1 MRHPRDYGPAV
12 EAWALA
18 CGLARFGIVAGG
30 EALWSADGSR
40 LVWSSAPS
48 GSGMPAVGTPPDADL
63 QRSLKALADGL
74 RPGTVRIEKLRFSPD
89 RLLAAKTCA
98 CGLLFVGAESFVVTA
113 VIGAPSGRS
122 AHRAP
127 GNAAA
132 KPAAER
138 GSQTESAPAASPPG
152 SAAAEA
158 RLAGMRERG
167 RQRFVW
173 QADAQGRFTFVSDTL
188 ADVVGPAMA
197 AIIGRTWD
205 EIARALVIDPDG
217 EVSRLFAR
225 HETWSGR
232 TVLWRIEDTDH
243 AVPVDLAG
251 IPAIGA
257 EREILGFRGF
267 GVCRTEA
274 PTLVSAIGAGGPP
287 KASDPERRDSSA
299 EDEMHACAPVPDTE
313 PRPSDEEP
321 ASVEPPARA
330 DAERPAEPTAHS
342 PNPSES
348 GMDQAMLA
356 AGTETSFG
364 SIRTRAS
371 AKLGLPRPVPLRVVE
386 GRPNPALDPKPRD
399 HPPEAEAR
407 DPEARAAG
415 GRLSAAERNAFR
427 EIARALS
434 TRAEP
439 QAPVGE
445 PDPPLPAPV
454 VQPPPAGESLA
465 EQQPGHGDALARLGE
480 LSAILDTVTDG
491 ILLIDGSMHVLSLN
505 RSAEALFGFDQSEVV
520 GQRVTTLFAPESHA
534 VFLDYFAGLQ
544 REGVG
549 SVFNDGRALTGRVRQ
564 GGTFPLAMTIGRIGE
579 PATERFCV
587 VLRDVTHQARTE
599 GDRDDARALAA
610 QADGER
616 ADFLAKISHEIR
628 TPMNSVIGFAEIMLD
643 ERFGPIGSERYRDY
657 LRDIRQAG
665 TQVVGLVD
673 GLLNLARIESGRF
686 SLSFTGVSLNK
697 IVSGCV
703 ELSQAQAMRGRIVL
717 RTSFADRL
725 PTVIADENSVRQ
737 IVQNLLAN
745 AVSFT
750 QPGGQVIVS
759 TAVTERGELAF
770 RVRDTGIGMSR
781 GEIEAALEPLRN
793 LSGRRGAGP
802 GLGLPI
808 TKALVAANLA
818 ELQITSAP
826 QQGTLVEVMFPANRV
841 LAL

>member
-1 MRHPRDYGPAV
+1 MMRHPRNYRQAV
-12 EAWALA
+12 EAWAA
-18 CGLARFGIVAGG
+18 SFGLTRSGDIVTT
-30 EALWSADGSR
+30 EALWSEDGQR
-40 LVWSSAPS
+40 LVWSSGSDAPGLAPS
-48 GSGMPAVGTPPDADL
+48 EAPLPGALQSG
-63 QRSLKALADGL
+63 LKALAERL
-74 RPGTVRIEKLRFSPD
+74 RPGTMRIEKLRFD
-89 RLLAAKTCA
+89 ANRLVPARICA
-98 CGLLFVGAESFVVTA
+98 CGLLMVGDEPLLITV
-113 VIGAPSGRS
+113 VIGPTPRRSAKRVPSGVVALDDPAERLS
-122 AHRAP
+122 EAD
-127 GNAAA
+127 AAA
-132 KPAAER
+132 TAQSRTQHSEVGR
-138 GSQTESAPAASPPG
+138 
-152 SAAAEA
+152 A
-158 RLAGMRERG
+158 RLARMRERG

-188 ADVVGPAMA
+188 ADVVGQAMA
-197 AIIGRTWD
+197 DIIGRSWD
-205 EIARALVIDPDG
+205 EIAGRLVVDPDG
-217 EVSRLFAR
+217 EVSRLFSR

-232 TVLWRIEDTDH
+232 TVLWRIEDTDQ

-274 PTLVSAIGAGGPP
+274 PIPVGLIGEGAAPPVPEIDRDDVSAAGEPP
-287 KASDPERRDSSA
+287 SRL
-299 EDEMHACAPVPDTE
+299 DEKPPPGPVP
-313 PRPSDEEP
+313 
-321 ASVEPPARA
+321 
-330 DAERPAEPTAHS
+330 HS
-342 PNPSES
+342 PNRAES
-348 GMDQAMLA
+348 GMDQAMPA
-356 AGTETSFG
+356 PGTETSFG
-364 SIRTRAS
+364 SIKARAS
-371 AKLGLPRPVPLRVVE
+371 AKLGLPRPVPLRVVPRGPDKTA
-386 GRPNPALDPKPRD
+386 GRPLRIQPASRADPGD
-399 HPPEAEAR
+399 QEG
-407 DPEARAAG
+407 RAAG
-415 GRLSAAERNAFR
+415 GRLSTAERNAFR

-434 TRAEP
+434 TR
-439 QAPVGE
+439 GE
-445 PDPPLPAPV
+445 PKGLGEGTGSAPPPPAPV
-454 VQPPPAGESLA
+454 LPAGDERPAGEKP
-465 EQQPGHGDALARLGE
+465 EHGDALARLGE

-491 ILLIDGSMHVLSLN
+491 ILLIDGSMRVVSLN

-520 GQRVTTLFAPESHA
+520 GRPVTTLFAPESHA

-549 SVFNDGRALTGRVRQ
+549 SIFNDGRALTGRVRQ
-564 GGTFPLAMTIGRIGE
+564 GGTFPLAMTIGRIGQ

-599 GDRDDARALAA
+599 GDRDHARALAA
-610 QADGER
+610 EADSEK

-628 TPMNSVIGFAEIMLD
+628 TPMNSIIGFAEIMLD
-643 ERFGPIGSERYRDY
+643 ERFGPVGSERYRDY

-665 TQVVGLVD
+665 AQVVGLVD

-686 SLSFTGVSLNK
+686 SLSFTGVSLNR

-703 ELSQAQAMRGRIVL
+703 ELSQAQAVRGRIVL

-759 TAVTERGELAF
+759 TALTERGELAF

-781 GEIEAALEPLRN
+781 AEIEAALEPLRN
-793 LSGRRGAGP
+793 LSGHRGAGP

-808 TKALVAANLA
+808 TKALVAANLG

-841 LAL
+841 LAS